1 MARRYQANGTPV
13 AGEFQVNTR
22 VLGYQYQP
30 DPAYF
35 SDGSAI
41 IVWTSYNQDGSNG
54 GVYGQR
60 LDASGAKLGPEFNI
74 NSFTTGFQGRP
85 SVAVAPDDSFGVIW
99 QSDLQDGD
107 NLGVFAQQFD
117 AAGKRLGVELPVNNV
132 TTGLQG
138 APHVTAQ
145 PNGQY
150 VAVWDSP
157 IDGDASSVAAR
168 LAGFPAVGPMLVDV
182 PHDTVAE
189 GGANL
194 NGVLEPDEAA
204 SVEPSFTNHSD
215 DSLPLSGTAS
225 NFRGLP
231 GPTYTLIDT
240 SADYGTITSG
250 ATFDCFLSTGE
261 LLFGDGLRHAPG
273 PALGCGIRR
282 DALVRGLHPH
292 GGPAR
297 RRQLR
302 RRAAE
307 RLLSLHRESL
317 SQRRHGRMR
326 DRILPDRQRDAGA
339 DGGLPAEGSMGIAVR
354 SGAGDGDGVP

>member
-117 AAGKRLGVELPVNNV
+117 AEPASGWVSSFRSTTSRPVSRARRTSRPSRTASTSRSGTARSTATQAASPRGSPGSRRSGRCWSTCL
-132 TTGLQG
+132 TT
-138 APHVTAQ
+138 P
-145 PNGQY
+145 
-150 VAVWDSP
+150 S
-157 IDGDASSVAAR
+157 
-168 LAGFPAVGPMLVDV
+168 
-182 PHDTVAE
+182 AE

-231 GPTYTLIDT
+231 GPTVH
-240 SADYGTITSG
+240 ADRHVGRLRH
-250 ATFDCFLSTGE
+250 DHLRRDVRLLPVDRQ
-261 LLFGDGLRHAPG
+261 LLFGDGLRHAPRPSTG
-273 PALGCGIRR
+273 MRHSTRR
-282 DALVRGLHPH
+282 SRTRAS
-292 GGPAR
+292 PAR
-297 RRQLR
+297 RACTSARV
-302 RRAAE
+302 
-307 RLLSLHRESL
+307 S
-317 SQRRHGRMR
+317 
-326 DRILPDRQRDAGA
+326 PTC
-339 DGGLPAEGSMGIAVR
+339 P
-354 SGAGDGDGVP
+354 